1 MYYRDKIFLMSIHHQ
16 FDCYLHTNLF
26 FFQVL
31 QVELSALKH
40 NQARVHEL
48 SSYLMLSDPDEIARV
63 TRSHQ
68 GSKATDLQAR
78 LDLMHR
84 LQVIIF
90 DCLNYMHVLQFH
102 EKKTIYFFL

>member
-1 MYYRDKIFLMSIHHQ
+1 MYKISI
-16 FDCYLHTNLF
+16 FNVLLSF
-26 FFQVL
+26 RLKLSIFQVL
-31 QVELSALKH
+31 QVELSALQH

-84 LQVIIF
+84 LQV
-90 DCLNYMHVLQFH
+90 
-102 EKKTIYFFL
+102 